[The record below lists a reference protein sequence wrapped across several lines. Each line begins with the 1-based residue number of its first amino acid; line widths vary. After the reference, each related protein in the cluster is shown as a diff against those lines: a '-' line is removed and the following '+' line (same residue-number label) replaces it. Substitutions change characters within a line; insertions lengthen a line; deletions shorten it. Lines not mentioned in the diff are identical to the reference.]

1 MQLYVVAIVLASV
14 TLATVE
20 AAEDGTVQQPQEQP
34 DLEDVGKIVN
44 GETFALQCLLESGL
58 KLDSLATLT
67 AADLTDSGSKIKC
80 LVKCFFEKTGFMD
93 GQGKLQ
99 QDVVVEQL
107 SKFMPKERVETLVK
121 NCDIQ
126 EADPCDTAYKVTE
139 CYFQNKA
146 GLV

>member
-1 MQLYVVAIVLASV
+1 MQLYAVVIVLASV
-14 TLATVE
+14 AATQ
-20 AAEDGTVQQPQEQP
+20 AAEEAPVQEQP
-34 DLEDVGKIVN
+34 DLEDVGKIAN
-44 GETFALQCLLESGL
+44 GETYALQCLLESGL
-58 KLDSLATLT
+58 KLDSLSTISVAE
-67 AADLTDSGSKIKC
+67 LTDSGSKIKC

-107 SKFMPKERVETLVK
+107 SKFMPKERIETLVK

-126 EADPCDTAYKVTE
+126 EPDPCDTAYKVTE

-146 GLV
+146 GLF

>member
-1 MQLYVVAIVLASV
+1 MQLYVVSIVLASV
-14 TLATVE
+14 VLAITE
-20 AAEDGTVQQPQEQP
+20 AAEDGAVQPQEQP

-44 GETFALQCLLESGL
+44 GETYALQCLLESGL
-58 KLDSLATLT
+58 KLDSLATLSV
-67 AADLTDSGSKIKC
+67 ADLTDSGSKIKC

-93 GQGKLQ
+93 AQGKLQ

-107 SKFMPKERVETLVK
+107 SKFMPKERIETLVK
-121 NCDIQ
+121 NCEIQ

-146 GLV
+146 GLF